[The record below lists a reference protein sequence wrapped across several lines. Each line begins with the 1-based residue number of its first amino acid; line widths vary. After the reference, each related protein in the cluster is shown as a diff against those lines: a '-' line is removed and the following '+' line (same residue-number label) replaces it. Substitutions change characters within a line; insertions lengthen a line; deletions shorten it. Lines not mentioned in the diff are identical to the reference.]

1 MDPAEVAYLE
11 SLPNELLEKVLIN
24 VKPENMIHVCLT
36 STRFHVW
43 ACKNPRYWK
52 EWLKEYVDL
61 PDKEFDTFVE
71 DLMERGEAGPYYME
85 MKSGRLQ
92 RVRQKVEEAKI
103 NRSTQLNL
111 SEMGIKY
118 LPPGI
123 FSGLTS
129 LQYLS
134 LSNNQLTDIQGV
146 FTGLNSLQELYLS
159 NNQLGKG
166 NLQDVFSGLTSLQKV
181 YLYNNQLTDI
191 QGVFTGLTS
200 LQDLF
205 LDNNQLN
212 MNRKRLD
219 PDKKEEIKLS
229 LRVLHRGMFTLKP
242 RIGYLNGMGHETFFE
257 LGPETIEISENIL
270 PGRINTGYDKLDSLL
285 LGGIPHNYAVIL
297 TSISCDERDM
307 LIRRFLEGG
316 ARSGQL
322 TLYITV
328 EARGVKR
335 LAEKFQ
341 SNFYLFLCNPQADT
355 IIEALPNVFK
365 LKGVENLTEINI
377 ALTSILRTLPTSQ
390 DGQGRACI
398 EIVSDVLLQHGAVHT
413 RRWLTSLIPDLKSKG
428 FTTLAVMNPY
438 MHLPQEVQAI
448 PDLFEGEISIFER
461 DSVKYLK
468 IRKMYGQKYLDSELP
483 LRKTAPNTTRPS
495 RARLL

>member
-1 MDPAEVAYLE
+1 MLNKEENASSVEELSERLNFVMKRLNALEDVVLVGNKVYMRVPSPVAEQLLEAKSGDGLRAKLILE
-11 SLPNELLEKVLIN
+11 SRTGRVGETINLRIEVINEGRTPIFLTVIEEMLPINSELVA
-24 VKPENMIHVCLT
+24 KPDYCH
-36 STRFHVW
+36 
-43 ACKNPRYWK
+43 
-52 EWLKEYVDL
+52 
-61 PDKEFDTFVE
+61 
-71 DLMERGEAGPYYME
+71 
-85 MKSGRLQ
+85 
-92 RVRQKVEEAKI
+92 
-103 NRSTQLNL
+103 
-111 SEMGIKY
+111 
-118 LPPGI
+118 
-123 FSGLTS
+123 
-129 LQYLS
+129 
-134 LSNNQLTDIQGV
+134 
-146 FTGLNSLQELYLS
+146 
-159 NNQLGKG
+159 
-166 NLQDVFSGLTSLQKV
+166 
-181 YLYNNQLTDI
+181 
-191 QGVFTGLTS
+191 
-200 LQDLF
+200 
-205 LDNNQLN
+205 LDNNRLN

-219 PDKKEEIKLS
+219 PDKKEEIRLS
-229 LRVLHRGMFTLKP
+229 LRVLDRGVFALKP

-257 LGPETIEISENIL
+257 LGPETIEVSENIL
-270 PGRINTGYDKLDSLL
+270 PGRINTGYGKLDSLL

>member
-1 MDPAEVAYLE
+1 MLNKEENVSSVEESSERLNFVMKRLNALEDVVLVGNKVYMRVPLPVVEQLLEAKSGDGLRAKLILE
-11 SLPNELLEKVLIN
+11 SRTGRVGETINLRIDVVNEGRTPIFLTVIEEMLPVNFELVA
-24 VKPENMIHVCLT
+24 KPDYCH
-36 STRFHVW
+36 
-43 ACKNPRYWK
+43 
-52 EWLKEYVDL
+52 
-61 PDKEFDTFVE
+61 
-71 DLMERGEAGPYYME
+71 
-85 MKSGRLQ
+85 
-92 RVRQKVEEAKI
+92 
-103 NRSTQLNL
+103 
-111 SEMGIKY
+111 
-118 LPPGI
+118 
-123 FSGLTS
+123 
-129 LQYLS
+129 
-134 LSNNQLTDIQGV
+134 
-146 FTGLNSLQELYLS
+146 
-159 NNQLGKG
+159 
-166 NLQDVFSGLTSLQKV
+166 
-181 YLYNNQLTDI
+181 
-191 QGVFTGLTS
+191 
-200 LQDLF
+200 
-205 LDNNQLN
+205 LDNNRLN

-219 PDKKEEIKLS
+219 PDKKEEIRLS
-229 LRVLHRGMFTLKP
+229 LRVLDRGVFALKP

-257 LGPETIEISENIL
+257 LGPETIEVSENIL
-270 PGRINTGYDKLDSLL
+270 PGRINTGYGKLDSLL

-322 TLYITV
+322 TLYITI

-341 SNFYLFLCNPQADT
+341 SNFYLFLCNPRADT

-377 ALTSILRTLPTSQ
+377 ALISILRTLPTSQ

>member
-1 MDPAEVAYLE
+1 MLNKEENASSVEELSERLNFVMKRLNALEDVVLVGNKVYMRVPSPLAEQLLEAKSGDGLRAKLILE
-11 SLPNELLEKVLIN
+11 SKTGRVGETINLRIEVVNEGRTPIFLTVIEEMLPVNSELVA
-24 VKPENMIHVCLT
+24 KPDYCH
-36 STRFHVW
+36 
-43 ACKNPRYWK
+43 
-52 EWLKEYVDL
+52 
-61 PDKEFDTFVE
+61 
-71 DLMERGEAGPYYME
+71 
-85 MKSGRLQ
+85 
-92 RVRQKVEEAKI
+92 
-103 NRSTQLNL
+103 
-111 SEMGIKY
+111 
-118 LPPGI
+118 
-123 FSGLTS
+123 
-129 LQYLS
+129 
-134 LSNNQLTDIQGV
+134 
-146 FTGLNSLQELYLS
+146 
-159 NNQLGKG
+159 
-166 NLQDVFSGLTSLQKV
+166 
-181 YLYNNQLTDI
+181 
-191 QGVFTGLTS
+191 
-200 LQDLF
+200 
-205 LDNNQLN
+205 LDNNRLN

-219 PDKKEEIKLS
+219 PDKKEEIRLS
-229 LRVLHRGMFTLKP
+229 LRVLDRGVFALKP

-257 LGPETIEISENIL
+257 LGPETIEVSENIL
-270 PGRINTGYDKLDSLL
+270 PGRINTGYGKLDSLL

>member
-1 MDPAEVAYLE
+1 LNKEENVSSVEELSERLNFVMKRLNALEDVVLVGNKVYMRVPSPVAEQLLEAKSGDGLRAKLTLE
-11 SLPNELLEKVLIN
+11 SRTGRVGETINLRIEVINEGRTPIFLTVIEEMLPVNSELVA
-24 VKPENMIHVCLT
+24 KPDYCH
-36 STRFHVW
+36 
-43 ACKNPRYWK
+43 
-52 EWLKEYVDL
+52 
-61 PDKEFDTFVE
+61 
-71 DLMERGEAGPYYME
+71 
-85 MKSGRLQ
+85 
-92 RVRQKVEEAKI
+92 
-103 NRSTQLNL
+103 
-111 SEMGIKY
+111 
-118 LPPGI
+118 
-123 FSGLTS
+123 
-129 LQYLS
+129 
-134 LSNNQLTDIQGV
+134 
-146 FTGLNSLQELYLS
+146 
-159 NNQLGKG
+159 
-166 NLQDVFSGLTSLQKV
+166 
-181 YLYNNQLTDI
+181 
-191 QGVFTGLTS
+191 
-200 LQDLF
+200 
-205 LDNNQLN
+205 LDNNRLN

-219 PDKKEEIKLS
+219 PDKKEEIRLS
-229 LRVLHRGMFTLKP
+229 LRVLDRGMFALKP

-257 LGPETIEISENIL
+257 LGPETIEVSENIL
-270 PGRINTGYDKLDSLL
+270 PGRINTGYRKLDSLL

-355 IIEALPNVFK
+355 IIETLPNVFK

-390 DGQGRACI
+390 AGQGRACI

>member
-1 MDPAEVAYLE
+1 MLNKEENASSVEELSERLNFVMKRLNALEDVVLVGNKVYMRVPSPVAEQLLEAKSGDGLRAKLILE
-11 SLPNELLEKVLIN
+11 SRTGRVGETINLRIEVINEGRTPIFLTVIEEMLPANSELLA
-24 VKPENMIHVCLT
+24 KPDYCH
-36 STRFHVW
+36 
-43 ACKNPRYWK
+43 
-52 EWLKEYVDL
+52 
-61 PDKEFDTFVE
+61 
-71 DLMERGEAGPYYME
+71 
-85 MKSGRLQ
+85 
-92 RVRQKVEEAKI
+92 
-103 NRSTQLNL
+103 
-111 SEMGIKY
+111 
-118 LPPGI
+118 
-123 FSGLTS
+123 
-129 LQYLS
+129 
-134 LSNNQLTDIQGV
+134 
-146 FTGLNSLQELYLS
+146 
-159 NNQLGKG
+159 
-166 NLQDVFSGLTSLQKV
+166 
-181 YLYNNQLTDI
+181 
-191 QGVFTGLTS
+191 
-200 LQDLF
+200 
-205 LDNNQLN
+205 LDNSQLN

-229 LRVLHRGMFTLKP
+229 LRVLHRGMFALKP